1 MAESRKYTDAA
12 LNFRRRTPYLTVMK
26 ETVVLL
32 HGLGRTPASM
42 LALSLAARCRGY
54 RVINWHYRST
64 RASIAEHASRFAR
77 EVLPLLSP
85 APRVHFITHSLGGII
100 VRQLLATHPL
110 PNLGRVVMLAPPNGG
125 SEVADVLQR
134 SRLISLLIKP
144 ARELGTDGLPATL
157 PAVDYPVA
165 VIAGTRSHIP
175 LFSAWMHHAP
185 NDGVVALERTK
196 VAGMR
201 AFVVLPRTH
210 TMLPWAPDAIRAA
223 MRFIGG

>member
-1 MAESRKYTDAA
+1 
-12 LNFRRRTPYLTVMK
+12 MK
-26 ETVVLL
+26 ELVVLL

-54 RVINWHYRST
+54 AVINWHYRST
-64 RASIAEHASRFAR
+64 RATIAEHAARFAR
-77 EVLPLLSP
+77 EVAPRLSP
-85 APRVHFITHSLGGII
+85 APRVHFVTHSLGGII
-100 VRQLLATHPL
+100 VRQFLATHTL

-134 SRLISLLIKP
+134 SRLVDCLVIP
-144 ARELGTDGLPATL
+144 ARELGTHGVPTTL
-157 PAVDYPVA
+157 PAVDFPLA
-165 VIAGTRSHIP
+165 VIAGSRSHIP

-201 AFVVLPRTH
+201 ELVVLPRTH
-210 TMLPWAPDAIRAA
+210 TMLPWSPDAIAA
-223 MRFIGG
+223 TMRFLADIT